1 METAR
6 GVTQCFSIVSRCQR
20 RFLAENG
27 EHVAAVFAVAFLQ
40 RWRRDVVCSQ
50 RGCYVVNYG
59 LFLSDPTARR
69 RYTPRAAR
77 VSRQADGRRG
87 LPTFASPQG
96 LTRSRC
102 PAVIKQGCRSLVQ
115 LKKAL
120 SVAHLPALPQSAI
133 RLLELSKNPTTGP
146 AEFAIPI
153 EFDPGLAGQVLRFV
167 NSSYF
172 GFAREISSVKMAIAL
187 VGMRTIKNFA
197 LWNAVF
203 SLMPNPKCGPFDLK
217 ALWQDSL
224 RRALFARAFGKMLH
238 LDEDDD
244 PFAAALLQDMAVPLL
259 AKEAPEV
266 YRQLL
271 LDRGFQNARLSTLEE
286 QKFGWSH
293 AAAGGIIARQWNL
306 PEQFAVLIENHV
318 AVDVWIEQRQR
329 EPAKLAV
336 ALSALLPSTSD
347 SFWIERG
354 EFETCY
360 GRAAPPASPSV
371 PAMLAQIDS
380 EFEKF
385 APVLKVSTPAK
396 SLLDWYQEASVGVA

>member
-1 METAR
+1 MRPRQQTELKPLGGLAPPDGLRASAVLRRQAACAYAASRGQFFANPCSSCSAAAHACGSALASQPRLVMSKSKPQIRRIYTFSCEDMPCGEMPRPLSRCSRCIYSIATVAPMETAR

-69 RYTPRAAR
+69 RYTPSAAR

-187 VGMRTIKNFA
+187 VGMRRSGT
-197 LWNAVF
+197 L
-203 SLMPNPKCGPFDLK
+203 PCGTPC
-217 ALWQDSL
+217 
-224 RRALFARAFGKMLH
+224 
-238 LDEDDD
+238 
-244 PFAAALLQDMAVPLL
+244 
-259 AKEAPEV
+259 
-266 YRQLL
+266 
-271 LDRGFQNARLSTLEE
+271 
-286 QKFGWSH
+286 
-293 AAAGGIIARQWNL
+293 
-306 PEQFAVLIENHV
+306 
-318 AVDVWIEQRQR
+318 
-329 EPAKLAV
+329 
-336 ALSALLPSTSD
+336 SA
-347 SFWIERG
+347 
-354 EFETCY
+354 
-360 GRAAPPASPSV
+360 
-371 PAMLAQIDS
+371 
-380 EFEKF
+380 
-385 APVLKVSTPAK
+385 
-396 SLLDWYQEASVGVA
+396 